1 MGTSKRLAEKWEK
14 EQEMD
19 KTCQICGEKAE
30 DRLSLTVELKRHF
43 LQTAL
48 LSYDCVCN
56 SCVMAMQ
63 KAVGIA
69 VEITVEGIRGEL

>member
-43 LQTAL
+43 LQTNM

-56 SCVMAMQ
+56 ACVTMIQ
-63 KAVGIA
+63 HAVGVA
-69 VEITVEGIRGEL
+69 VQVTVDGIRGEL